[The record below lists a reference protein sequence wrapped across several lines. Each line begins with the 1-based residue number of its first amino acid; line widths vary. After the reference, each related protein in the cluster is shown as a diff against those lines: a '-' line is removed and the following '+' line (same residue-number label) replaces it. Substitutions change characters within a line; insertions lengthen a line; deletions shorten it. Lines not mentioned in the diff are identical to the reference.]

1 MFCIYPGKRVLHV
14 LAAPRVPTLIASKE
28 ACRRR
33 ARAQRRGLGKGKQ
46 PVRGESCD
54 EVCSQRGINTE
65 HKSLLIRGLSV
76 ADGRF
81 ARKPAAACLEEK
93 AVIHT

>member
-1 MFCIYPGKRVLHV
+1 MQGETTDDSP
-14 LAAPRVPTLIASKE
+14 APRSRESKASTE
-28 ACRRR
+28 
-33 ARAQRRGLGKGKQ
+33 Q

-81 ARKPAAACLEEK
+81 ARKPAAAFLEEK